1 MLVASNGKFSSA
13 HDGKFSSVSN
23 RKFSFV
29 ARAHSLSNPKPAGT
43 VAYKNLTQIKAKT
56 AVEEVED
63 QKTAA
68 EVEDARLSQPSPPWS
83 CMPCCPTAPG
93 DLAASFKVSPGIK
106 LDVSILAH
114 TQWVWQGQTF
124 EVTPEKLGL
133 ISPLGSTGQG
143 PAILIPDPF

>member
-1 MLVASNGKFSSA
+1 
-13 HDGKFSSVSN
+13 
-23 RKFSFV
+23 
-29 ARAHSLSNPKPAGT
+29 
-43 VAYKNLTQIKAKT
+43 
-56 AVEEVED
+56 
-63 QKTAA
+63 
-68 EVEDARLSQPSPPWS
+68 
-83 CMPCCPTAPG
+83 MPCCPTAPG